1 MAGRSAL
8 VSGAD
13 PALLAALADRLS
25 ADGFTITPEPGSAI
39 TPEPGSAI
47 TPEPGSAITPEP
59 GERLDVLVHV
69 VGVPAAAPFLG
80 ADPTSWYAEVMAGLT
95 PAFRAVR
102 AAAPALRRS
111 PVARVVLVGA
121 GWFPADRPESTVA
134 AALHGALVA
143 LTKTLARDLGPD
155 GITVNQVVVDP
166 ADPGDPATVAAAVS
180 YLCRPE
186 AGAVAG
192 QLLTVGRGGPVRP

>member
-13 PALLAALADRLS
+13 PVLAAALADRLT
-25 ADGFTITPEPGSAI
+25 ADGFAIEPEAGD
-39 TPEPGSAI
+39 
-47 TPEPGSAITPEP
+47 
-59 GERLDVLVHV
+59 RLDVLVHV
-69 VGVPAAAPFLG
+69 VGAPAPSSFLH
-80 ADPTSWYAEVMAGLT
+80 ADPAEWYAEVMAGLT
-95 PAFRAVR
+95 PAFRAAR
-102 AAAPALRRS
+102 AAVPALRRS
-111 PVARVVLVGA
+111 PVARLVYVGA
-121 GWFPADRPESTVA
+121 GWFPADRPDSTAA

-166 ADPGDPATVAAAVS
+166 ADPADPATVAAAVS

-186 AGAVAG
+186 AGAVVG

>member
-1 MAGRSAL
+1 MGGRAV

-13 PALLAALADRLS
+13 PALGAALADRLT
-25 ADGFTITPEPGSAI
+25 ADGFAVEA
-39 TPEPGSAI
+39 EA
-47 TPEPGSAITPEP
+47 

-69 VGVPAAAPFLG
+69 VAAPAPAPFLG
-80 ADPTSWYAEVMAGLT
+80 ADPGGWYAEVMAGLT
-95 PAFRAVR
+95 PAFRAAR
-102 AAAPALRRS
+102 AAVPALRRS
-111 PVARVVLVGA
+111 ASARLVLVGA
-121 GWFPADRPESTVA
+121 GWFPADCPDSTAA

-166 ADPGDPATVAAAVS
+166 ADPADPSTVAAAVS

-186 AGAVAG
+186 AGAVVG

>member
-1 MAGRSAL
+1 MADRSVRVSGTDPAL
-8 VSGAD
+8 VS
-13 PALLAALADRLS
+13 ALAGRLATAS
-25 ADGFTITPEPGSAI
+25 DS
-39 TPEPGSAI
+39 
-47 TPEPGSAITPEP
+47 

-69 VGVPAAAPFLG
+69 VGTPASAPFVG
-80 ADPTSWYAEVMAGLT
+80 ADPARWYADVMAGLT

-102 AAAPALRRS
+102 AAVPALRRS
-111 PVARVVLVGA
+111 PAGRVVLVGA
-121 GWFPADRPESTVA
+121 GWFPADRPDSTAA

-143 LTKTLARDLGPD
+143 LTKTLARDLGPE

-166 ADPGDPATVAAAVS
+166 ADPADPETVAAAVA

-186 AGAVAG
+186 AGAVVG